1 MQIITELHWVSCSQD
16 REKGAIFSF
25 FPEMTPPKISPHKMY
40 KMMVFPDSKHWAMK
54 SSCFWDT
61 RNRWGE
67 LYGCPSV
74 MSAERFQT
82 MVQTGR
88 TQVEPGGLEGI
99 ELGAKAARLCSAE
112 WRVSQRQRE
121 RERSGSSEGEPRG
134 YSVYRW
140 QCVRRGHLPTHSM
153 RPGSLWGIEILQECM
168 PYEVNATT

>member
-1 MQIITELHWVSCSQD
+1 
-16 REKGAIFSF
+16 
-25 FPEMTPPKISPHKMY
+25 
-40 KMMVFPDSKHWAMK
+40 
-54 SSCFWDT
+54 
-61 RNRWGE
+61 
-67 LYGCPSV
+67 

-134 YSVYRW
+134 YSVYR
-140 QCVRRGHLPTHSM
+140 
-153 RPGSLWGIEILQECM
+153 
-168 PYEVNATT
+168 